1 MTNHKLSGITAGAAL
16 VALSALG
23 FSTNPIL
30 GKLSYQYGATAI
42 TVGAVRFAV
51 AAVALWGYLFWR
63 GQAGGVSLPKR
74 GRLVMLGAMGMAM
87 VSLLYFTAVRHIDA
101 SLATGIFYLH
111 PAMIALVGLF
121 RGERLGRMGL
131 MGLLLTGAGTWALL
145 GTGST
150 GFSWQGL
157 AMIVGAAVV
166 YSAYII
172 VGERWSH
179 DVPAVTTSA
188 HVTLGA
194 AIVYLS
200 LAVIRGE
207 AMPQPLGVAYGA
219 GLALCSTVLALIA
232 LFAGLPKV
240 GPTRAAIISTLE
252 PVFTTVL
259 AVVLLGERLSF
270 PQMMGI
276 VVVVIGAVAVQLRE
290 RPPAL
295 AQT

>member
-1 MTNHKLSGITAGAAL
+1 MMKHTHTGMTTGALL

-42 TVGAVRFAV
+42 TLGAVRFTSASLV
-51 AAVALWGYLFWR
+51 LWLYLVVR
-63 GQAGGVSLPKR
+63 GQAGGVSLLKR
-74 GRLVMLGAMGMAM
+74 GRLVALGALGMAM

-121 RGERLGRMGL
+121 RGERLGRLGL
-131 MGLLLTGAGTWALL
+131 LGLLLTGVGTWTLL

-150 GFSWQGL
+150 GFTWQGL
-157 AMIVGAAVV
+157 AMIVGAAAV

-172 VGERWSH
+172 VGERWSQ
-179 DVPAVTTSA
+179 DVPAVVTSA

-194 AIVYLS
+194 AVVYLS
-200 LAVIRGE
+200 LSLINGE
-207 AMPQPLGVAYGA
+207 SMPQPLGLAFGV
-219 GLALCSTVLALIA
+219 GLAICSTILALIT
-232 LFAGLPKV
+232 LFAGLPHV

-252 PVFTTVL
+252 PVFTAML
-259 AVVLLGERLSF
+259 AVLLLGEQLSF
-270 PQMMGI
+270 TQLIGI
-276 VVVVIGAVAVQLRE
+276 AVVVIGAVAVQLRE
-290 RPPAL
+290 RPVL
-295 AQT
+295 ITEV